1 MSSGMVLAQA
11 ASVVGTWTL
20 VSAEDVTD
28 NGTAKGEPYGPKPA
42 GFLTYTPDGRVWA
55 IITNDGRKR
64 LSSAWWWSAS
74 VEERA
79 SAYAT
84 FISYAGRYTRTGDT
98 VAHHIEAASFQNWV
112 NTDQTRRILKV
123 EQDQLTLR
131 TETPFERDGVRYTYE
146 ELVWQRVK

>member
-1 MSSGMVLAQA
+1 
-11 ASVVGTWTL
+11 
-20 VSAEDVTD
+20 
-28 NGTAKGEPYGPKPA
+28 
-42 GFLTYTPDGRVWA
+42 
-55 IITNDGRKR
+55 
-64 LSSAWWWSAS
+64 
-74 VEERA
+74 
-79 SAYAT
+79 
-84 FISYAGRYTRTGDT
+84 